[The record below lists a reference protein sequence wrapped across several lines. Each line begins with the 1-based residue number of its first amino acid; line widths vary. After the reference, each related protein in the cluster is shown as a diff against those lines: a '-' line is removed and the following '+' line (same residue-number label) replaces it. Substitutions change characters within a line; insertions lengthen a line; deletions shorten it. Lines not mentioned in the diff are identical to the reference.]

1 MWTGSARTIRV
12 FSALVTNNPHA
23 RHSSTFHSGLP
34 ESAWARRESYRWFM
48 PVQTRFKDNDVYGH
62 IVHSEY
68 DELVHSPLTRYL
80 GHYCGIQWDPNDLSS
95 SGGGGGGTRVVV
107 AASAKNY
114 LARCAYPELYLAGLA
129 VDRVGRDGGS
139 SVQIELNALI
149 RKKCAKLT
157 FLASGGD

>member
-1 MWTGSARTIRV
+1 
-12 FSALVTNNPHA
+12 
-23 RHSSTFHSGLP
+23 
-34 ESAWARRESYRWFM
+34 M

-95 SGGGGGGTRVVV
+95 SSGEGGGTRVVV

-114 LARCAYPELYLAGLA
+114 LARCAYPELYLVGLA
-129 VDRVGRDGGS
+129 VDRVGRDGVHRS
-139 SVQIELNALI
+139 RMS
-149 RKKCAKLT
+149 
-157 FLASGGD
+157 